1 MVNRRYP
8 FDEMDSMMNRMFR
21 SMFDEFG
28 AGFGRD
34 HDGEGR
40 MARRDI
46 HLSIEEADGGYVVV
60 ADLPGFE
67 TEEIDLRFDDGY
79 LTIEAEHEVS
89 EGGDAMH
96 YTRSRSAFER
106 VRLPEGDVVVED
118 IEAEYHN
125 GVLEIHVP
133 MAAAMEDDDDEGHR
147 IDID

>member
-1 MVNRRYP
+1 MTSRRYP

-21 SMFDEFG
+21 NTFEQFG
-28 AGFGRD
+28 SGLGLD

-40 MARRDI
+40 MGRRDI
-46 HLSIEEADGGYVVV
+46 HLHVEEADDGYVVV

-67 TEEIDLRFDDGY
+67 TEEIDLRFDDGF
-79 LTIEAEHEVS
+79 LTIEADHEVS
-89 EGGDAMH
+89 ESSDAMH

-106 VRLPEGDVVVED
+106 VRLPDGDIVVED

-133 MAAAMEDDDDEGHR
+133 MAEAMAEDVGHR

>member
-1 MVNRRYP
+1 
-8 FDEMDSMMNRMFR
+8 MMNRTFR
-21 SMFDEFG
+21 NMFDEFG

-34 HDGEGR
+34 YDGEGR
-40 MARRDI
+40 MGRRDI
-46 HLSIEEADGGYVVV
+46 HLSIEEADGGDVVV

-67 TEEIDLRFDDGY
+67 KEEIDLRFDDGY

-89 EGGDAMH
+89 EGSDTMH

-133 MAAAMEDDDDEGHR
+133 MAEPMDDEGHR

>member
-1 MVNRRYP
+1 MANRRYP

-21 SMFDEFG
+21 NTFEQFG
-28 AGFGRD
+28 SGLGRD

-40 MARRDI
+40 VGRRDI

-67 TEEIDLRFDDGY
+67 KEEIDLRFDEGY

-89 EGGDAMH
+89 EGDDAMH

-106 VRLPEGDVVVED
+106 VRLPRGDIVVED
-118 IEAEYHN
+118 IEAAYHN

-133 MAAAMEDDDDEGHR
+133 MATAMDDDEGHR